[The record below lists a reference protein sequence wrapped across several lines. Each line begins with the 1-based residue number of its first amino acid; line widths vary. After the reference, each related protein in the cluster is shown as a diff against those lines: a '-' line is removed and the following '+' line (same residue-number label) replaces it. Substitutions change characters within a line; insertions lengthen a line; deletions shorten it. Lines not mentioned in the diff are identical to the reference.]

1 MIPMADDKREI
12 DYISGPDDEHPARR
26 MFFVVAGA
34 AVVTRIEAYHEYG
47 NGDYGMT
54 WFAVWAGDR
63 LVARVNSAYIESVGY
78 KGGE

>member
-34 AVVTRIEAYHEYG
+34 AGVTRIEVYHEPG
-47 NGDYGMT
+47 NGAAVP

-63 LVARVNSAYIESVGY
+63 LVARVNSAYVESVGY

>member
-1 MIPMADDKREI
+1 MTPMADDKREI
-12 DYISGPDDEHPARR
+12 SCVDGPVDCDGERLTHTVGVSG
-26 MFFVVAGA
+26 
-34 AVVTRIEAYHEYG
+34 VTRIEAYHEYG

-63 LVARVNSAYIESVGY
+63 LVARVNSAYVESVGY